1 MAKPGEALRKHREW
15 RGKVGTKVLV
25 PLQGKDDLSLAY
37 TPGVAEACLAIRE
50 DPSLSFA
57 LTRRWNTVAVLT
69 DGTAVLGLGDIGP
82 EAGMP
87 VMEGKCALFR
97 EFGGVDAVPI
107 CLRTKDPEEIVRTI
121 RLLSGSFGGVN
132 LEDISAPR
140 CFAIE
145 RSLQDLGI
153 PVFHDDQHG
162 TAIVLAAGLMN
173 ALKVVGKRLEDVR
186 IVLNGP
192 GAAGLAIARFLLS
205 LGARNIVLVGL
216 QGILA
221 PGDPS
226 LNPAQEELA
235 LLTNKEGRRGT
246 LEDALRGTD
255 VFLGVSAGH
264 VLTGDMVRVMGKDP
278 IVFALAN
285 PVPEIEPEEAREAGA
300 KVVATGSSEH
310 PNQVNNLLCFPGL
323 FRGALDA
330 GATRITE
337 GMMRKAAEALS
348 SYIPEGGLGPER
360 ILPSPLDRN
369 AHKAV
374 AEAVRSEA
382 IKEGV
387 ARSSSR

>member
-1 MAKPGEALRKHREW
+1 M
-15 RGKVGTKVLV
+15 
-25 PLQGKDDLSLAY
+25 
-37 TPGVAEACLAIRE
+37 
-50 DPSLSFA
+50 
-57 LTRRWNTVAVLT
+57 
-69 DGTAVLGLGDIGP
+69 
-82 EAGMP
+82 
-87 VMEGKCALFR
+87 
-97 EFGGVDAVPI
+97 
-107 CLRTKDPEEIVRTI
+107 
-121 RLLSGSFGGVN
+121 N

-246 LEDALRGTD
+246 LEDALRGAD

-360 ILPSPLDRN
+360 ILPSPFDRE
-369 AHKAV
+369 AHRAV
-374 AEAVRSEA
+374 AEAVREEA
-382 IKEGV
+382 IREGV
-387 ARSSSR
+387 VRGSRKDNLLTQLEM